1 MGNELVFLPDNY
13 INAEPYTTSL
23 IIADY
28 AEIKHHSVQQL
39 IMKHEKDLQ
48 EFGAISAFEMRKLS
62 KAGRPEIIY
71 HLNEQQA
78 TLLITYMKNTEP
90 VRRFKKA
97 LVKEFYAMKNEL
109 TERKIN
115 RSMLK
120 HTHKSL
126 AEAVKLIPPHPHSS
140 MDYANY
146 NNMAYIIAFG
156 CSSVSLKKQRNAKT
170 GASASDYLTSYEL
183 ERLDNIKDKICI
195 CIEMGMEY
203 AEIKDKLTKMQ
214 LKELHQRSVEH
225 DRNENVHNS

>member
-1 MGNELVFLPDNY
+1 MENELVFLPDNY

-23 IIADY
+23 VVADC

-48 EFGAISAFEMRKLS
+48 EFGVISAFEMRKLS
-62 KAGRPEIIY
+62 KAGRPETIY

-90 VRRFKKA
+90 VRKFKKA
-97 LVKEFYAMKNEL
+97 LVKGFFAMREEL
-109 TERKIN
+109 TERRIN

-126 AEAVKLIPPHPHSS
+126 AEAVKLIPPHPHSAF
-140 MDYANY
+140 DYAKFHAL
-146 NNMAYIIAFG
+146 AYIVAFG
-156 CSSVSLKKQRNAKT
+156 CSPSKLKKRRNAKAE
-170 GASASDYLTSYEL
+170 ASVADYLTAAEIESVA
-183 ERLDNIKDKICI
+183 NIKDKICI

-203 AEIKDKLTKMQ
+203 AEIKDKLMKMQ
-214 LKELHQRSVEH
+214 IQNLSSKE
-225 DRNENVHNS
+225 D